1 MPAATRCSSRAA
13 NWDTGA
19 AQHRLDVDNLA
30 LALRR
35 RGTGWQLDVPQLRLS
50 TDGGRPQGTLS
61 ALWLP
66 ENTEFM
72 GPAQNEE
79 LRVRATNLQLERL
92 SALLPT
98 FSFLSPDVLD
108 RWNDLQPQGTME
120 ALALDIPLNQPEK
133 SRFRAL
139 WRDVSWQRWELLP
152 GVNHFSGALSGGV
165 ENGRLTLGLAGSTLP
180 YGDMFRAPLEVSSAR
195 G

>member
-1 MPAATRCSSRAA
+1 M
-13 NWDTGA
+13 
-19 AQHRLDVDNLA
+19 DNLA

-133 SRFRAL
+133 SRFGRC
-139 WRDVSWQRWELLP
+139 
-152 GVNHFSGALSGGV
+152 GAMS
-165 ENGRLTLGLAGSTLP
+165 AGSV
-180 YGDMFRAPLEVSSAR
+180 GNCCRASTTSPGR
-195 G
+195 